1 MYISVLFCNN
11 SSATQIFH
19 SKSILYCKW
28 QYSLYLWWIAIVS
41 EQKSAKTEMVGDK
54 TPVTGF
60 KNDIVVDV
68 NYSLQIESNH
78 TDSL

>member
-1 MYISVLFCNN
+1 
-11 SSATQIFH
+11 
-19 SKSILYCKW
+19 
-28 QYSLYLWWIAIVS
+28 
-41 EQKSAKTEMVGDK
+41 MVGDK